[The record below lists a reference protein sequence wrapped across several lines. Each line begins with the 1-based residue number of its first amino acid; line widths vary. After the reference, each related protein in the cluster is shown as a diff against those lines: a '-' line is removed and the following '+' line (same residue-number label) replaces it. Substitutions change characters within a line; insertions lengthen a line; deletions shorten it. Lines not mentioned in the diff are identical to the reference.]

1 MVAMKRFLTS
11 VVAALMTVTL
21 IAQTPHLKFKG
32 IPIDGNY
39 KDFARELIQ
48 KDFIQIESSD
58 DGIVLLGNFM
68 ATPGVIVVVYPDPTS
83 KVVSAV
89 AAMIDA
95 GDSWSSIKS
104 TYKETVETYTKK
116 YGGPT
121 DQTEGFRGDIYS
133 DYYRLKAIQEER
145 CDYKTCW
152 ELHEGKITIVPAY
165 YGGSY
170 YIVCGYADGQN
181 IEALRQTIIDDI

>member
-1 MVAMKRFLTS
+1 MKKFTITIVAI
-11 VVAALMTVTL
+11 LMTVTL

-32 IPIDGNY
+32 IPIDGDY

-68 ATPGVIVVVYPDPTS
+68 ATPGVIVVVYPDPAS

-89 AAMIDA
+89 VAMIEA
-95 GDSWSSIKS
+95 GNSWSSIESK
-104 TYKETVETYTKK
+104 YEDTVETYTQK
-116 YGGPT
+116 YGAPA
-121 DQTEGFRGDIYS
+121 DQTEGFRGSVYS
-133 DYYRLKAIQEER
+133 DYSRLEAIKEER
-145 CDYKTCW
+145 CDYKTRW
-152 ELHEGKITIVPAY
+152 ELREGKITIVPAY